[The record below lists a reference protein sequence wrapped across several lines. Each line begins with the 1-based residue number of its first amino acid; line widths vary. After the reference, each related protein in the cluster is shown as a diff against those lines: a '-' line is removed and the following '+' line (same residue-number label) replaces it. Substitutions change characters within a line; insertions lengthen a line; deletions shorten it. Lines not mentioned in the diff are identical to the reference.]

1 MSGSKVLIVE
11 DNRWIAEQQ
20 SRVLEK
26 AGFETIISPHARDAI
41 DVIDDKKP
49 DVIVMDMLLTGDT
62 AFTLMHELQSYDD
75 TKKMPIILCTNLA
88 ENIQLSDVEPYGV
101 RRIMDKTTM
110 HPDDIVV
117 AVRSVL

>member
-1 MSGSKVLIVE
+1 MSSSKILIVE

-26 AGFETIISPHARDAI
+26 AGFKTITSPHARDAI
-41 DVIDDKKP
+41 DVIDDEKP
-49 DVIVMDMLLTGDT
+49 DVIVMDMLLAGDT

-75 TKKMPIILCTNLA
+75 TKKTPIILCTNLA
-88 ENIQLSDVEPYGV
+88 ENIRLEDVEPYGV
-101 RRIMDKTTM
+101 RRVIDKTTM